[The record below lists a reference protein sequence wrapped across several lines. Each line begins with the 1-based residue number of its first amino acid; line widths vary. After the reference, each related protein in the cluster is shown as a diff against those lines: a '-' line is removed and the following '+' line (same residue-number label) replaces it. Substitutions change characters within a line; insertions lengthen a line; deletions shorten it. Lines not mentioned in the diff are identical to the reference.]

1 MKKLSAL
8 ILFLLISSSAYSQS
22 TDHFRWLTGTWTGP
36 GFGGTFE
43 EVWSEPDANGALMGM
58 FRYFDT
64 EGKVQFYEF
73 WVLDET
79 GMKLRHFNPDFT
91 AWEDKTEF
99 IDFTMVETSESKVTL
114 KGLSYELVSE
124 NEMKIS
130 LRMKRGEEVKMEIFN
145 LKRVE

>member
-1 MKKLSAL
+1 M
-8 ILFLLISSSAYSQS
+8 
-22 TDHFRWLTGTWTGP
+22 
-36 GFGGTFE
+36 
-43 EVWSEPDANGALMGM
+43 WSEPDANGALMGM